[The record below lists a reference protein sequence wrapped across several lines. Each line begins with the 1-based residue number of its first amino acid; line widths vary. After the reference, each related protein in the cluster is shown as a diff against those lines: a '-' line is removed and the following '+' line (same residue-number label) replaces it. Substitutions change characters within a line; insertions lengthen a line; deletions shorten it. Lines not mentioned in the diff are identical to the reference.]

1 MRDIGSTHREFQIP
15 GRVLHETRFPTPDGR
30 ARFHAV
36 PLTPR
41 DDDGQFSVMTIR
53 SEGQFNTVVYDEED
67 LYRGNTR
74 RNVVMM
80 SQSDAA
86 HLQVSEGD
94 IVDVSNGTGSM
105 RVHVAIVDIRAGNL
119 AMYYPEANVLVG
131 HAKDPESLTPAFK
144 NVRAQVTP
152 VRGERSR

>member
-1 MRDIGSTHREFQIP
+1 
-15 GRVLHETRFPTPDGR
+15 
-30 ARFHAV
+30 
-36 PLTPR
+36 
-41 DDDGQFSVMTIR
+41 MTIR